1 MSTPDLADGAVHIA
15 LVSLS
20 AIVFVV
26 SILAYVKRRNHRYL
40 FLTVAFGFL
49 ALGQSVDLVETVF
62 MSNQL
67 IEIPI
72 VQIHLSHMFEFL
84 MLFSFCLA
92 LLAK

>member
-1 MSTPDLADGAVHIA
+1 LSTPDLADSAVHVA

-20 AIVFVV
+20 VIVLVV
-26 SILAYVKRRNHRYL
+26 SILAYLKRRTRRYI
-40 FLTVAFGFL
+40 FLTLAFGFL
-49 ALGQSVDLVETVF
+49 TLGQAVDLVETIF

>member
-1 MSTPDLADGAVHIA
+1 MA

-20 AIVFVV
+20 VIVLMV
-26 SILAYVKRRNHRYL
+26 SFLAYLKRRTQRYL
-40 FLTVAFGFL
+40 FLTLAFGFL
-49 ALGQSVDLVETVF
+49 TTGQAVDLVETIF

-67 IEIPI
+67 IQIPV

>member
-1 MSTPDLADGAVHIA
+1 MHVA

-20 AIVFVV
+20 VIVLTV
-26 SILAYVKRRNHRYL
+26 SILAYLKRRTRRYL
-40 FLTVAFGFL
+40 YLTLAFGFL
-49 ALGQSVDLVETVF
+49 TLGQAVDLVETIS